1 MKDGFV
7 DREPSAHS
15 SLGSLVLCVALAASG
30 CAEATFSAHSRDN
43 AVEDIRRTLKTVRP
57 AGEHGAAMA
66 YLVTVGGPTERKL
79 VAFDLQKAQVAWQLQ
94 TDVRSR
100 VVFGGGLIAHK
111 EGAGELV
118 VRDAASGRERF
129 RVKFAV
135 GDHYVGAALDDEH
148 LYYVVQA
155 SGGTQRIS
163 TVIAV
168 DTTGREVWRAPA
180 EGSLGAPAAERGVV
194 AVPFRYQ
201 NICFI
206 DGKTGRELARVRGTD
221 EQLTFV
227 RATDDGFFYGGQ
239 SGIYAFDDKS
249 ASGTRAGSTFAEA
262 KLGSDQ
268 VRTAYYWDGYQPAQV
283 EYGAFDRNRLLWRAH
298 GSDGGLSFRDDTVV
312 LQSFRYFFA
321 FNSKVSDGKLR
332 WAYAHPRVDLVAA
345 ELTGRAVVWAS
356 IDGDIG
362 SLDLATGAPRKPTKT
377 GLRIL
382 GATFDADGFSG
393 TGEGDKPD
401 LVKMLEQIIFDPDAR
416 FGAVKV
422 FAVDALGAQP
432 GGPATAVLL
441 KAVLATR
448 GVPPA
453 AQKRAGELLVAKK
466 DKGSVQVFLD
476 ALAPSFDFVEDRSP
490 RGVDVL
496 ARAVSALDAKDAV
509 PSLARHLLD
518 PATPS
523 AALKDIAAA
532 LINLSGAK
540 AGHKPDKGDKGA
552 CKEKDE
558 TCKTARRALRDL
570 VFTYRADA
578 AFLAD
583 PAPLTVAAEG
593 LWRLG
598 GENDRRALQ
607 FVAAEPR
614 TLLPLAKYV
623 QQLSQPPK

>member
-1 MKDGFV
+1 MRSFGM
-7 DREPSAHS
+7 
-15 SLGSLVLCVALAASG
+15 VLCAAACATG
-30 CAEATFSAHSRDN
+30 CAEATFSAHTRDN
-43 AVEDIRRTLKTVRP
+43 SVDDIRRTLKTVRP
-57 AGEHGAAMA
+57 ASAHESAVA

-79 VAFDLQKAQVAWQLQ
+79 VAFDLQRAQISWQLQ

-111 EGAGELV
+111 EGASDLV
-118 VRDAASGRERF
+118 VRDAGTGQQRFKVRLGADER
-129 RVKFAV
+129 
-135 GDHYVGAALDDEH
+135 YVGAALDDEH

-155 SGGTQRIS
+155 SGGAQRVS

-168 DTTGREVWRAPA
+168 DVGGRELWRAPA
-180 EGSLGAPAAERGVV
+180 EGSLGAPAAQRGVV

-201 NICFI
+201 NVCFL
-206 DGKTGRELARVRGTD
+206 DGRTGRELARIRATD

-227 RATDDGFFYGGQ
+227 RSSEDGFFYGGQ
-239 SGIYAFDDKS
+239 SGVYALDDKS
-249 ASGTRAGSTFAEA
+249 ATGTRAGSSFAEA

-268 VRTAYYWDGYQPAQV
+268 VRTAYFWDGYQPAQV

-298 GSDGGLSFRDDTVV
+298 ATDAGLQFRDDTVV

-321 FNSKVSDGKLR
+321 FNARAADAGKLR

-382 GATFDADGFSG
+382 GATFDAEGFSG

-422 FAVDALGAQP
+422 FAVDALGAVP

-448 GVPPA
+448 AVPPA
-453 AQKRAGELLVAKK
+453 AQKRAGELLVARK

-476 ALAPSFDFVEDRSP
+476 ALAPSYDFVEDRAP

-496 ARAVSALDAKDAV
+496 ARVVSALDAKGAV
-509 PSLARHLLD
+509 PMLARHLLD
-518 PATPS
+518 PATP
-523 AALKDIAAA
+523 AGALKDIAAA
-532 LINLSGAK
+532 LTHLGGAK
-540 AGHKPDKGDKGA
+540 SAKA
-552 CKEKDE
+552 CSDSDDN
-558 TCKTARRALRDL
+558 CKTARKALRDL

-583 PAPLTVAAEG
+583 PAPLTVAADG

-598 GENDRRALQ
+598 GEADRRALQ
-607 FVAAEPR
+607 FVAAESR

-623 QQLSQPPK
+623 QQLHQTSK